1 MPSKRQKA
9 EGGVGRGEERAVSI
23 GQRAVAD
30 ERGRAAWVVRCP
42 GINGHLAVLGFYY
55 FGKVAFLR
63 ARHYERRGWVGRRR
77 LRAPLGWNLTTL
89 LGAGPRTG
97 IPLRN
102 SQVKILTRLKVLW
115 AKGQSAHLLM

>member
-1 MPSKRQKA
+1 MPELLNAWGS
-9 EGGVGRGEERAVSI
+9 
-23 GQRAVAD
+23 
-30 ERGRAAWVVRCP
+30 RGRAAWVVRCP

-55 FGKVAFLR
+55 FGKVAFK
-63 ARHYERRGWVGRRR
+63 
-77 LRAPLGWNLTTL
+77 LGWNLTTL

>member
-9 EGGVGRGEERAVSI
+9 EVNA
-23 GQRAVAD
+23 
-30 ERGRAAWVVRCP
+30 RAAQCL
-42 GINGHLAVLGFYY
+42 GLAGPRSLGRPVPRHQRPSRRPRILLFWK
-55 FGKVAFLR
+55 GRVS
-63 ARHYERRGWVGRRR
+63 ARTT
-77 LRAPLGWNLTTL
+77 LTTL